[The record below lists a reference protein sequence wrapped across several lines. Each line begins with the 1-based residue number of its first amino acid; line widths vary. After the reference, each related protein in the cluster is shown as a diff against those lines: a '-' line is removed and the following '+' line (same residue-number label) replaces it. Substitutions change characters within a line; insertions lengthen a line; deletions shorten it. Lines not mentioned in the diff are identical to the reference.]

1 MIFYKCWH
9 FYNADSSI
17 SYFYFVYLEEDVL
30 NYQEVLKS
38 LGRTGSWQ
46 LGLWTLLAFLVLLD
60 GLCQSLFEFTAFTPK
75 FRCNIPFCEHP
86 KNTTYLEQVSQN
98 FPHYVIHGIPQEFLE
113 AGDSCEYLGIA
124 GMPDEIQEAAILNKV
139 CSLDIHFRQIE
150 IILKD
155 STAFF
160 HQHIMFNQVI

>member
-1 MIFYKCWH
+1 M
-9 FYNADSSI
+9 
-17 SYFYFVYLEEDVL
+17 
-30 NYQEVLKS
+30 
-38 LGRTGSWQ
+38 GRTGSWQ

-139 CSLDIHFRQIE
+139 CTLDIHFRQIE

-160 HQHIMFNQVI
+160 HQHIMFNQVIEVK

>member
-1 MIFYKCWH
+1 M
-9 FYNADSSI
+9 
-17 SYFYFVYLEEDVL
+17 
-30 NYQEVLKS
+30 
-38 LGRTGSWQ
+38 GRTGSWQ

-139 CSLDIHFRQIE
+139 CITLVILFHQVE

-160 HQHIMFNQVI
+160 HQMQCV

>member
-17 SYFYFVYLEEDVL
+17 SYFYFVSLEEDVL

-139 CSLDIHFRQIE
+139 CTLDIHFRQIE

>member
-1 MIFYKCWH
+1 MIIYKCWH

-17 SYFYFVYLEEDVL
+17 SYFYFVSLEEDVL

-86 KNTTYLEQVSQN
+86 KNTTYLDQVSQN

-113 AGDSCEYLGIA
+113 AGDSCEYLGIS

-139 CSLDIHFRQIE
+139 GTYPESRPYI
-150 IILKD
+150 IILA
-155 STAFF
+155 SL
-160 HQHIMFNQVI
+160 FNCFIYYYA